1 MLANHKAH
9 IALPSI
15 DHKVHHL
22 LYNGYT
28 TSLSPFSLHIITYQG
43 YFSSSHYQ
51 ILLKFRYIKRKNL
64 VHAWYTFSSFYLR
77 ENYNWL
83 YYSSQVHLH
92 ISVF

>member
-28 TSLSPFSLHIITYQG
+28 TSLSLHFLYTLLRINYQG

-51 ILLKFRYIKRKNL
+51 ILLKFRYIKERNKNL
-64 VHAWYTFSSFYLR
+64 VHAW
-77 ENYNWL
+77 
-83 YYSSQVHLH
+83 
-92 ISVF
+92 